1 MLNQVTIQSRDKR
14 PIKPLV
20 ELALRNQLKNLSHGI
35 RRTKQ
40 KLADF
45 EARFGMTTREFESKL
60 QTGEIEETLDTI
72 DWRMEVESL
81 RILEEEYNA
90 LRDAHVD

>member
-1 MLNQVTIQSRDKR
+1 MLNQVTIRSQSKK

-20 ELALRNQLKNLSHGI
+20 ELALQNQLKTLKHGI

-40 KLADF
+40 KLAAF
-45 EARFGMTTREFESKL
+45 ETRFGMSTRDFENKL
-60 QTGEIEETLDTI
+60 QTGKVEETLDTI
-72 DWRMEVESL
+72 DWQMEAEAL

-90 LRDAHVD
+90 LRNAHVD

>member
-1 MLNQVTIQSRDKR
+1 MLNQVTIQSRAKR

-20 ELALRNQLKNLSHGI
+20 EIALRNQLKNLSHGI

-45 EARFGMTTREFESKL
+45 EARFGMTTREFENKL
-60 QTGEIEETLDTI
+60 RTGEIEETLDTI
-72 DWRMEVESL
+72 DWYMEVEAL
-81 RILEEEYNA
+81 RILEEEHNA